1 MRKNKTTALRGRK
14 GSRPA
19 GRQHCAESD
28 SEACGW
34 QAESRSTVQ
43 KQTGGRVIN
52 LASFKCSEKR
62 LDYSIIVGTTAFL
75 SQRMSKTEGNL

>member
-1 MRKNKTTALRGRK
+1 MHKNKTTALRGRK

-28 SEACGW
+28 SEAWAGE
-34 QAESRSTVQ
+34 QSRSTVQ

-62 LDYSIIVGTTAFL
+62 LDCSIIVGTTAFL